1 MKDKKFVY
9 GILIPCFILLFIFCV
24 FPLFYGLGISLFD
37 YNPIRQENPFIG
49 LTNYAALLE
58 DKDFQKALVHTIA
71 YVVIAVTL
79 NIIFTLAIA
88 QFITSLPGKKMK
100 TLFRTIFFIPCIAPI
115 AGTAVVWKNG
125 LLYKDGGTFNE
136 ILGLFGLE
144 SVDWLASSVTVI
156 GCIILFTLWAD
167 MGYNIVLF
175 CAGLEGIPK
184 TFDEAAAIDGATP
197 FQRFVKIKLPL
208 LGRTFTFVL
217 MQTIISYF
225 QMFAQFKVLEN
236 KQSGMNYGSVLT
248 TEIYEQSFDKYN
260 MGYASAI
267 ATVLFFIVFIVAMA
281 QKRATKVDW
290 SYE

>member
-88 QFITSLPGKKMK
+88 RFITSLPGKKMK

-156 GCIILFTLWAD
+156 GLHYPVYTLAD
-167 MGYNIVLF
+167 M
-175 CAGLEGIPK
+175 
-184 TFDEAAAIDGATP
+184 D
-197 FQRFVKIKLPL
+197 
-208 LGRTFTFVL
+208 
-217 MQTIISYF
+217 IISYF
-225 QMFAQFKVLEN
+225 
-236 KQSGMNYGSVLT
+236 SVPDWKESLRRLMRPLLLT
-248 TEIYEQSFDKYN
+248 ERLRFRDLLRSSFLCLD
-260 MGYASAI
+260 GP
-267 ATVLFFIVFIVAMA
+267 LPLC
-281 QKRATKVDW
+281 
-290 SYE
+290 

>member
-9 GILIPCFILLFIFCV
+9 GILIPCFLLLFIFCV

-37 YNPIRQENPFIG
+37 YNPVRQENPFIG
-49 LTNYAALLE
+49 LLNYTALLE
-58 DKDFQKALVHTIA
+58 DGDFKDALIHTLA

-79 NIIFTLAIA
+79 NIIFTLTIA

-100 TLFRTIFFIPCIAPI
+100 TLFRTVFFIPCIAPI

-125 LLYKDGGTFNE
+125 LLYKNGGTFNS
-136 ILGLFGLE
+136 ILNHFGIG
-144 SVDWLASSVTVI
+144 SVDWMASTVAVI
-156 GCIILFTLWAD
+156 GVIILFTLWAD

-184 TFDEAAAIDGATP
+184 TFDEAAMIDGATP
-197 FQRFVKIKLPL
+197 LQRFLKIKLPL

-225 QMFAQFKVLEN
+225 QMFAQFKIIAEN
-236 KQSGMNYGSVLT
+236 QSGMDYGSVLT
-248 TEIYEQSFDKYN
+248 TEIYEQSFEKYN

-267 ATVLFFIVFIVAMA
+267 ATVLFVIVFIVSMV
-281 QKRATKVDW
+281 QKRVTRVDW

>member
-9 GILIPCFILLFIFCV
+9 GILIPCFVLLFIFCV
-24 FPLFYGLGISLFD
+24 FPLFYGLGISVFD

-49 LTNYAALLE
+49 LENYAALLK
-58 DKDFQKALVHTIA
+58 DKEFQRALMHTLA
-71 YVVIAVTL
+71 YVAIAVTL

-88 QFITSLPGKKMK
+88 QFITSLPGKKIK

-125 LLYKDGGTFNE
+125 LLYKDGGTFNA
-136 ILGLFGLE
+136 ILELFGIQA
-144 SVDWLASSVTVI
+144 VDWLASTVTVI
-156 GCIILFTLWAD
+156 GMIILFTLWAD

-197 FQRFVKIKLPL
+197 FQRFIKIKLPL

-248 TEIYEQSFDKYN
+248 TQIYEQSFDKYN

-267 ATVLFFIVFIVAMA
+267 ATVLFLIVFIVAMV
-281 QKRATKVDW
+281 QKRVTKVDW

>member
-9 GILIPCFILLFIFCV
+9 GILIPCFLLLFIFCV

-37 YNPIRQENPFIG
+37 YNPIRRENPFIG
-49 LTNYAALLE
+49 LLNYTALLE
-58 DKDFQKALVHTIA
+58 DKDFRDALVHTLV
-71 YVVIAVTL
+71 YVIIAVGL

-88 QFITSLPGKKMK
+88 QFITSLPGKKLK
-100 TLFRTIFFIPCIAPI
+100 TLFRTVFFIPCIAPI
-115 AGTAVVWKNG
+115 AGTAVVWKSG
-125 LLYKDGGTFNE
+125 LLYKDGGTFNA
-136 ILGLFGLE
+136 ILNKLGFG
-144 SVDWLASSVTVI
+144 SVDWMASTVTVI
-156 GCIILFTLWAD
+156 GMIILFTLWAD

-184 TFDEAAAIDGATP
+184 TFDEAAMIDGATS

-225 QMFAQFKVLEN
+225 QMFAQFKIIAEN
-236 KQSGMNYGSVLT
+236 QSGMDYGSVLT
-248 TEIYEQSFDKYN
+248 TEIYKQSFEKYN

-267 ATVLFFIVFIVAMA
+267 ATVLFLIVFIVSMV
-281 QKRATKVDW
+281 QKRVTRVDW